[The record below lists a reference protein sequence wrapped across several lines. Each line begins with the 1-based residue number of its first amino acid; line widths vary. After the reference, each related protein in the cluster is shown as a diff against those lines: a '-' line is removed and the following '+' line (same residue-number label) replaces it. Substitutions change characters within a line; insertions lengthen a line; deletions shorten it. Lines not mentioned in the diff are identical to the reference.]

1 MRKRILSLLLAVCTL
16 ASLLSVPAAAADT
29 VTFSD
34 ISDRD
39 TVMAVESLRLMGV
52 LDGYGDGSFRPN
64 ATLTRAQFC
73 KMAVYAMDGSDE
85 LGRYSTITV
94 FPDVK
99 PSYWA
104 AAYVNM
110 AAKGKNIIAGYTD
123 GKFHPNDTV
132 TVGQAVTI
140 LLRLLGY
147 KDENIGGI
155 WPQSYMAQGAT
166 IGLTDGV
173 STNGYAGLTRGQAAR
188 LFLNL
193 LRSDKAE
200 GGSYAATLGTVVN
213 DAMLVA
219 SDASAP
225 NGQPNAL
232 QLSTGAVYP
241 LASGKTSSGAL
252 NGHKGTLIVD
262 KEGQALTFV
271 PDGVG
276 SNKTI
281 TLASASATEI
291 TDINGV
297 KYVVPNG
304 VSAFYNGKESSW
316 SETYSWVNTG
326 SSVTLYL
333 SAAGVVEYIFV
344 GGGSTSNAAV
354 IVYDNGSIA
363 GFSSLGGSGSTI
375 YKNGLRATAADMRK
389 YDVATFSAATNS
401 IRVTDTRITGYYESC
416 SPNPKEP
423 AKITVMGHEFNVLP
437 TAREMLAKFKPGDQ
451 MTLLLTEDNQ
461 VAGAVAASVNE
472 ARGNAAGIV
481 TSVSASEVTVELLCG
496 ITVKGKT
503 TLSESQAETLGGQLV
518 RVASDQKDTVSVT
531 RLTGG
536 ASGALN
542 VEEKKLGT
550 KDLADNVIIF
560 QNSAD
565 GMTAISLSQLTTA
578 TVPASEISYARTNWA
593 GDVDLI
599 VLGSAVGSTL
609 IYGRAIFEDGDRV
622 VTGADGK
629 EEVIHGNNKITLEV
643 GNGKTY
649 GPYETGYVV
658 KNGECIGLSL
668 TGTGSN
674 KRIAALVRLQGIQVS
689 NTAWAGQSAVT
700 TGGRT
705 YTVPANVPCYNRD
718 TQSWVTLNEAHAYA
732 TTSTIY
738 IHNGAVRLIEVGG

>member
-1 MRKRILSLLLAVCTL
+1 MLLAVCTVV
-16 ASLLSVPAAAADT
+16 SLLVVPAAAADT
-29 VTFSD
+29 VNFAD
-34 ISDRD
+34 ITDRD

-52 LDGYGDGSFRPN
+52 LDGYGDGSFRPGT
-64 ATLTRAQFC
+64 TLTRAQFC

-85 LGRYSTITV
+85 LGRYSTVTV

-104 AAYVNM
+104 AAYINM

-155 WPQSYMAQGAT
+155 WPQSYMAQAAT

-193 LRSDKAE
+193 LRADMAE
-200 GGSYAATLGTVVN
+200 GGAYAATLGTVVN
-213 DAMLVA
+213 DAMLVS

-232 QLSTGAVYP
+232 QLSNGAVYP
-241 LASGKTSSGAL
+241 LASGKTSNGTL

-297 KYVVPNG
+297 KYVVPSG
-304 VSAFYNGKESSW
+304 VSAFYNGKESTW
-316 SETYSWVNTG
+316 NETYSWVNTG

-354 IVYDNGSIA
+354 IVYENGSTA
-363 GFSSLGGSGSTI
+363 GFDSLGGSGAAI

-389 YDVATFSAATNS
+389 YDVATYSAATNT
-401 IRVTDTRITGYYESC
+401 IRVTDTRLTGYYESC

-423 AKITVMGHEFNVLP
+423 SKVTVLGHEFNVLA
-437 TAREMLAKFKPGDQ
+437 TARESLAKFKPGDQ
-451 MTLLLTEDNQ
+451 LTLLLTEDNQ
-461 VAGAVAASVNE
+461 VAGAVEAAGNV
-472 ARGNAAGIV
+472 AAGNAVGIA
-481 TSVSASEVTVELLCG
+481 TSVSTGEATVELLCG
-496 ITVKGKT
+496 ITVKGSV
-503 TLSESQAETLGGQLV
+503 TLTQSQVETLGGQLV
-518 RVASDQKDTVSVT
+518 RVGSSRKGTMEIS
-531 RLTGG
+531 RLSGG
-536 ASGALN
+536 ASGNLN
-542 VEEKKLGT
+542 VAARTLGS
-550 KDLADNVIIF
+550 KSLADNVIIF
-560 QNSAD
+560 QNGPD
-565 GMTAISLSQLTTA
+565 GMEAVSLAQLSKGTI
-578 TVPASEISYARTNWA
+578 PSSEITYARTNWA

-599 VLGSAVGSTL
+599 VLGSAVGSTF
-609 IYGRAIFEDGDRV
+609 IYGRAHFEDGDRV
-622 VTGADGK
+622 VVGEDGK
-629 EEVIHGNNKITLEV
+629 EEVISGNNKITLET

-658 KNGECIGLSL
+658 KDGECIGLSFS
-668 TGTGSN
+668 GTGN
-674 KRIAALVRLQGIQVS
+674 NRRIAALVRLQGIQVS
-689 NTAWAGQSAVT
+689 NNAWSGQSAVT

-705 YTVPANVPCYNRD
+705 YTVSASVPCYNRD
-718 TQSWVTLNEAHAYA
+718 TREWVTLNQAHAYA
-732 TTSTIY
+732 VTSTIY